1 MAFKMI
7 NKFIFIILITVSA
20 YTQAQQKIV
29 VVDAETLEALP
40 YVEVFNPINKFFAL
54 TDQVGKVELKDKGVF
69 EFSILGYAS
78 QEIENPKDTVK
89 LSKTTFMI
97 DEVVVTDTNEQE
109 IIQVGFHDARKT
121 RFNHK
126 FEKGKMYYGT
136 LIENSLDLDCI
147 IEKLIVKFKS
157 NHKTEFPVLRF
168 YIFEMLNDETLH
180 LLETG
185 ENLLSIEKSR
195 KSQTLV
201 VKDANLQFSNQGVVV
216 MFQVLENSE
225 NLKLKYAKTDSTNL
239 NLIVGPQHT
248 NFTIISKSNTN
259 WAYPLGLELN
269 CN

>member
-1 MAFKMI
+1 MTK
-7 NKFIFIILITVSA
+7 KILIYLVVLISVHA
-20 YTQAQQKIV
+20 QAQQKIV
-29 VVDAETLEALP
+29 VVDAETLEVLP
-40 YVEVFNPINKFFAL
+40 YVEVYNSTNKYFAL
-54 TDQVGKVELKDKGVF
+54 TDQDGKVELKDKGLF
-69 EFSILGYAS
+69 EFLILGYAS
-78 QEIENPKDTVK
+78 QQIENPKDTVK

-97 DEVVVTDTNEQE
+97 DEVVVTDGNERE
-109 IIQVGFHDARKT
+109 IIQVGFHDSKKPI
-121 RFNHK
+121 FYHEFVK
-126 FEKGKMYYGT
+126 DKMYYGT

-147 IEKLIVKFKS
+147 IKKLIVKFKS
-157 NHKTEFPVLRF
+157 SHKTELPVLRF
-168 YIFEMLNDETLH
+168 YLFEMLNDETLH